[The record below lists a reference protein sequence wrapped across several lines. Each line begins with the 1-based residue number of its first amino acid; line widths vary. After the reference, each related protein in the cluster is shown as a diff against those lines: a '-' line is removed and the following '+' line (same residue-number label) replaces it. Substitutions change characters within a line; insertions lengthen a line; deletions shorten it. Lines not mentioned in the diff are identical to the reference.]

1 MNVVKT
7 LAAALLSVALLVGC
21 TDAGPLG
28 PGDAL
33 ESQNARDF
41 DGLPPLEDGDPP
53 HPLPPAEVEDPV
65 MPEPPVEDP
74 PKPLPPPEDRGGKNS
89 DRGPDLDRPLTA

>member
-1 MNVVKT
+1 
-7 LAAALLSVALLVGC
+7 
-21 TDAGPLG
+21 
-28 PGDAL
+28 
-33 ESQNARDF
+33 
-41 DGLPPLEDGDPP
+41 
-53 HPLPPAEVEDPV
+53 